1 MGYLA
6 GQEIMR
12 CVPFVHVVTN
22 QCLSIVCDYCMKS
35 TNDEKITLKKCS
47 KCKVNY
53 YCGQN
58 CQKNAWVN
66 YHREEC
72 SYLSMAPSVPCI
84 VRMIGRVVLKLN
96 KGGSKEFATLPNG
109 KKRYFQD
116 LMSHEEEISKDAKR
130 MEEFEKFY
138 FLLQALLAEKLPEK
152 DELLRIYGRLL
163 VNQLGINDNFG
174 NIGVGLYLDASA
186 IDHACDPNTVYISNG
201 KQLIL
206 R

>member
-1 MGYLA
+1 
-6 GQEIMR
+6 
-12 CVPFVHVVTN
+12 
-22 QCLSIVCDYCMKS
+22 
-35 TNDEKITLKKCS
+35 
-47 KCKVNY
+47 
-53 YCGQN
+53 
-58 CQKNAWVN
+58 
-66 YHREEC
+66 
-72 SYLSMAPSVPCI
+72 MAPSVPCI

-109 KKRYFQD
+109 KKRHFQD
-116 LMSHEEEISKDAKR
+116 LMSHEKEISKDGKR

-138 FLLQALLAEKLPEK
+138 VLLQILLAEKLPDK
-152 DELLRIYGRLL
+152 DDVLRIYGRLL